1 MLEWPDH
8 AKNPVGEVISR
19 LGVPGSNDTE
29 MHAILAEY
37 GLPYSYPENLEQ
49 YANDLDEQMAYDPK
63 YKREDYRD
71 RLTFTCDPESAKD
84 YDDALSY
91 KDLGDGTYEVGVH
104 IADVTSYVTPGDPID
119 EEASQRATSV
129 YLVDRTVPMLPELQR
144 PLLPPRRCG

>member
-1 MLEWPDH
+1 MLVHVLEWPDH

-19 LGVPGSNDTE
+19 LGEPGSNDTE

-71 RLTFTCDPESAKD
+71 RLTFTCEPESAKD
-84 YDDALSY
+84 YDDWHRYS
-91 KDLGDGTYEVGVH
+91 
-104 IADVTSYVTPGDPID
+104 P
-119 EEASQRATSV
+119 
-129 YLVDRTVPMLPELQR
+129 
-144 PLLPPRRCG
+144 